1 MDRMPRIRFTLE
13 VDCDIDEPD
22 QFLLVYDGEILE
34 FEDDSDQDVKIGE
47 VRCFF
52 TRRLLFPYPITSVR
66 PSTGQNSETWK
77 ILHL

>member
-34 FEDDSDQDVKIGE
+34 FEDDADQDVKIGE
-47 VRCFF
+47 VKV
-52 TRRLLFPYPITSVR
+52 LFCSSATLPLYPIPSGL
-66 PSTGQNSETWK
+66 PSTGRN
-77 ILHL
+77 